1 MTNLI
6 ENAVKYGTPPAI
18 ELVCQDKTT
27 TIIVRDRGPGI
38 PSDALE
44 HVFTPFYRLET
55 SRNRST
61 GGVWLRVNSGH
72 GVGPPPSGGIAS
84 FQPAF
89 GRCVSN
95 RSPPPG
101 GASHKS

>member
-55 SRNRST
+55 LRNRST
-61 GGVWLRVNSGH
+61 GGGWLRATPAPGVARASGVTIPVFDPVPRGL
-72 GVGPPPSGGIAS
+72 GVAFAPSA
-84 FQPAF
+84 
-89 GRCVSN
+89 
-95 RSPPPG
+95 
-101 GASHKS
+101 